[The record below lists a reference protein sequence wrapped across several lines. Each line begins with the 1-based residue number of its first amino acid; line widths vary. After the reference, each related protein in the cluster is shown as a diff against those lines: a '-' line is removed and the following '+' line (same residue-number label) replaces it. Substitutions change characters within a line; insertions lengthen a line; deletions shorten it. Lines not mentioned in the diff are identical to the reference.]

1 MKPAMAAAVL
11 SDEVGTRAAP
21 QVRARLASALL
32 AVRAERCATGL
43 EAWSD
48 GAVADAALAA
58 RLAEVAMAVVR
69 EVVREAVIALLCGP
83 GGGAK

>member
-1 MKPAMAAAVL
+1 
-11 SDEVGTRAAP
+11 
-21 QVRARLASALL
+21 
-32 AVRAERCATGL
+32 
-43 EAWSD
+43 
-48 GAVADAALAA
+48 VADAALAA